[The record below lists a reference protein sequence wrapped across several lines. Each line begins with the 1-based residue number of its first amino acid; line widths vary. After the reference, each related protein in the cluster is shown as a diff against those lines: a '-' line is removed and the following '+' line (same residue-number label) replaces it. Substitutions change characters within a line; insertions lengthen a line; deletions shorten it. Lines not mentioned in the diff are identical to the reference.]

1 MNLVKI
7 RKEKN
12 FTQEDMSVK
21 IGMSRSGYAMY
32 ETGDR
37 EMSVSTAKKIA
48 EILDCTV
55 DELLADSEE
64 DDCTRV

>member
-12 FTQEDMSVK
+12 LTQEDMSSK

-37 EMSVSTAKKIA
+37 QMSANTAKKIA

-55 DELLADSEE
+55 DELLAE
-64 DDCTRV
+64 DTDDEARV